1 MATRCIA
8 RNDTEDPVIA
18 DTQSL
23 QHYQAART
31 HHSFALRTIIVAA
44 IDAIVA
50 FARRAHAGHRQRQQA
65 GAVYD
70 ALRELDDRT
79 LHDLG
84 LDRSEITS
92 VAAEVTGR
100 VEATRALLMTHTLP

>member
-1 MATRCIA
+1 MIT
-8 RNDTEDPVIA
+8 

-31 HHSFALRTIIVAA
+31 RHPFALRTIIVAA
-44 IDAIVA
+44 IGAVVA
-50 FARRAHAGHRQRQQA
+50 FVRRVRAHHQQRQHA

-92 VAAEVTGR
+92 IAAEVTGSA
-100 VEATRALLMTHTLP
+100 EATRALLMAHTLP

>member
-8 RNDTEDPVIA
+8 RNDHEDPVIT

-23 QHYQAART
+23 QHYQSART

-44 IDAIVA
+44 INAVVA
-50 FARRAHAGHRQRQQA
+50 FARGAHARRQQRQRA
-65 GAVYD
+65 GAAYD
-70 ALRELDDRT
+70 ALMELDDRT

-92 VAAEVTGR
+92 VAAEVTGSA
-100 VEATRALLMTHTLP
+100 EATRALLMTHTLP

>member
-1 MATRCIA
+1 MIT
-8 RNDTEDPVIA
+8 N
-18 DTQSL
+18 TQSL
-23 QHYQAART
+23 QHYEAART

-44 IDAIVA
+44 ISTVVA
-50 FARRAHAGHRQRQQA
+50 FARRACAHHRQRQHA

-70 ALRELDDRT
+70 ALGELDDRT

-92 VAAEVTGR
+92 VAAEVTGSA
-100 VEATRALLMTHTLP
+100 EATRALLMTHTLP